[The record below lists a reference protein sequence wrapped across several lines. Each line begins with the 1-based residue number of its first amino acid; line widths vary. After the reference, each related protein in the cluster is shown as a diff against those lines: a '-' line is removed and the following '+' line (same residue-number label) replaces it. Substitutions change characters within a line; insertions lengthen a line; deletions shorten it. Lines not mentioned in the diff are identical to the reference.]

1 MNVDQQA
8 SGAPAQNNY
17 GDGAP
22 PPQASPNHPQG
33 QGRNWNHFYD
43 VMMER
48 TARQDDAILQV
59 GGRLGLLEDI
69 QRQAEAGESI

>member
-22 PPQASPNHPQG
+22 PPPVPQG
-33 QGRNWNHFYD
+33 QGRNWDLFYD

-48 TARQDDAILQV
+48 TARQDNAILQV